1 MLDAARSL
9 LFSVGVENLTV
20 QAIAEAC
27 GAPVGSLY
35 NRFGS
40 RRELLARLWLRAARK
55 SQTAALPQFDQEDA
69 VDVAVASARRV
80 VNFAREEPED
90 ARLLA
95 SFRRE
100 DLVGHEL
107 SPELL
112 SELETLNQPVQV
124 AYKQLSKRLFGDTR
138 SESMRRV
145 MLAVLDLPLA
155 AIRRY
160 VLGGRSVPPDLEP
173 LIERAARAILTDDTS
188 RDDRAE

>member
-1 MLDAARSL
+1 MLDAARAL
-9 LFSVGVENLTV
+9 LFRVGVENLTV

-55 SQTAALPQFDQEDA
+55 SQAAALPQFVQDDA
-69 VDVAVASARRV
+69 VEVAVASARRV
-80 VNFAREEPED
+80 VTFAREEPED

-100 DLVGHEL
+100 DLVGQEL
-107 SPELL
+107 SPALL
-112 SELETLNQPVQV
+112 SELETLNNPVQV
-124 AYKQLSKRLFGDTR
+124 AYKQLCKRLYGDAR
-138 SESMRRV
+138 NDRMRRM
-145 MLAVLDLPLA
+145 MLPVLDLPLA

-160 VLGGRSVPPDLEP
+160 VLGGRSVPAELEP
-173 LIERAARAILTDDTS
+173 LVERAARAILTDDIAS
-188 RDDRAE
+188 AGLE